1 MDNPFKNMFG
11 KKAKTK
17 EEHKTEK
24 EIATE
29 KQLPYVNVVGFEL
42 DDPKKP
48 DQGAFELDWNVYFV
62 NQLRKEGIQGTT
74 DEDVVDQWIQ
84 KVCRNVA
91 LETWEKYD
99 ADPEN
104 RTAVNKVKRD
114 DGTTEVS

>member
-1 MDNPFKNMFG
+1 MQWWQM
-11 KKAKTK
+11 T
-17 EEHKTEK
+17 
-24 EIATE
+24 
-29 KQLPYVNVVGFEL
+29 
-42 DDPKKP
+42 
-48 DQGAFELDWNVYFV
+48 
-62 NQLRKEGIQGTT
+62 
-74 DEDVVDQWIQ
+74 DVVIYLKDDQWFQ